1 MDSNKNIIAAISL
14 SAAIIVLWA
23 LFFSPSPEDREKIKQ
38 KRIDSVKSLDA
49 PEIENSE
56 TNNLLSR
63 KEALNKDKRI
73 VFENDN
79 VKGSISLKGAIIDDL
94 LFKNYNEKLEGTKKV
109 VLLNP
114 RNASNTYYLETGWVT
129 NNKNIDLPNNK
140 SKWKVEGNTKLS
152 PGNDVKLIWKNAQ
165 GLAFEKIISI
175 DNKFLFTVNQ
185 KIKNNTNKIYNFY
198 PYSQIIRKNIPKDIV
213 NFFILHEGPLG
224 VFDDQLVEKDY
235 DDVIDKK
242 YSINAEKGFLGI
254 TDKYWLT
261 SLIPEKNKNF
271 RADFE
276 YSEKFKISYIETEA
290 LEAQPNNQISNKVDI
305 VIAAKEV
312 DVIDEY
318 NEKLGLSKFDLVID
332 WGWFYWIVKPL
343 FFLNDYFFKLAG
355 NYGLA
360 IILITVC
367 LRLLFF
373 PLNNYA
379 FRSMSRMKILQPEMA
394 RLKEVHKD
402 DKMKLQ
408 QAIMQLY
415 KKEGVNPVSG
425 CVPILISI
433 PFFFAIYKMLF
444 VTIEMRHQPFF
455 GWIKDLSEKDPT
467 SIFNLF
473 GLIPWAPPEFLI
485 IGGLPVLMGLTM
497 WAQQKLNPAP
507 QDDIQKKIF
516 MFFPVFL
523 TVILAPF
530 PSGLVLYWTANNILT
545 MAQQYVIM
553 KRTTVKTSQ

>member
-73 VFENDN
+73 IFENDN

-94 LFKNYNEKLEGTKKV
+94 LFKNYNEKLEGAKKV

-114 RNASNTYYLETGWVT
+114 RNASDTYYLETGWVT

-140 SKWKVEGNTKLS
+140 SKWKVEGNAKLS

-165 GLAFEKIISI
+165 GLTFEKIISI

-261 SLIPEKNKNF
+261 SLIPEKNKKF

-290 LEAQPNNQISNKVDI
+290 LEAQPNKQISNKVDI

-355 NYGLA
+355 NYGVA

-367 LRLLFF
+367 LRLVFF

>member
-49 PEIENSE
+49 PAIESSE

-73 VFENDN
+73 IFENDN

-152 PGNDVKLIWKNAQ
+152 PGNDIKLIWKNTQ
-165 GLAFEKIISI
+165 GLTFEKIISI

-198 PYSQIIRKNIPKDIV
+198 PYSQIIRKNIPRDIV

-290 LEAQPNNQISNKVDI
+290 LEAQPNKQISNKVDI

-355 NYGLA
+355 NYGVA

-367 LRLLFF
+367 LRLVFF